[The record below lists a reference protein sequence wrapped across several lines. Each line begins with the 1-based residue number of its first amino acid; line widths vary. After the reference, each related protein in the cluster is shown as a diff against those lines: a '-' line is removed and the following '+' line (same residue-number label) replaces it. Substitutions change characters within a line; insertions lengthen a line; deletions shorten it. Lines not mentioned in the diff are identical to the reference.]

1 MSDINCLESFIKAL
15 REIDNRDDLDNLT
28 EKHDDFNLL
37 CGSTSTF
44 TQNADD
50 ELSESVLQIEL
61 SAGHYIF
68 NDLGLVIRQA
78 VDKLKA
84 NGFELI
90 KLGEAYKP
98 FTHGVKTS
106 KVVVLVSN

>member
-1 MSDINCLESFIKAL
+1 MIDINSLDSFIKAI
-15 REIDNRDDLDNLT
+15 REIDNRDDLDMLT

-50 ELSESVLQIEL
+50 ELSELVLNIEI

-68 NDLGLVIRQA
+68 NDLGLVNRS
-78 VDKLKA
+78 VLDKLKV

-90 KLGEAYKP
+90 KLGDKFKP
-98 FTHGVKTS
+98 FTHGVKSS
-106 KVVVLVSN
+106 KMVVLVSN